1 MKRIMPHL
9 FLFSCIVFLH
19 ALLMD
24 RFPLTS
30 FVLCTAFAIYRC
42 RDKTGI
48 VLVILLLV
56 QRIPVYKEDMPAITT
71 GRVIDTKESYAIV
84 EEDGYKLLIY
94 TDALL
99 PYHAI
104 VHFDGTREVI
114 QSSHSFYG
122 GSFSSWCARQGIFY
136 SLDPDYVSVEE
147 EGSGIRNYLKE
158 SCEQIEDTLQ
168 RTFALRLLCG
178 IGSKDALD
186 SFLFVHGFSLSAV
199 LALIE
204 TILRYFLD
212 RKPRTIIM
220 TGFYIL
226 GLIVYDFPLVIFT
239 TMTFRLLSLTSLP
252 SDQRMGIVFLLTLFL
267 FPEAPWSASFL
278 IPAAYRITA
287 RFFQA
292 RKSCTALTSMVVQ
305 NILFSSINPIMTFFY
320 MPLRT
325 VTGIAWCCTL
335 LSVVFD
341 MPVLFSLISLMDTM
355 FSFVDKFEFHS
366 SFLGAGLLF
375 FLPFCMCFIHKKNAS
390 VILCAILLVFQY
402 TGLFHPFAE
411 VTFINVGQGDS
422 ILIRAPFN
430 TGNILIDTGKPS
442 AYSKVETML
451 DAKGIRRLDALI
463 ITHADDDHSGNRD
476 ALIDKYDPSL
486 VIEEHHEPVEIAGFM
501 FYDINPVKNEDE
513 NSSSLCE
520 YVRING
526 LDYLFTGDIDE
537 TAETEIL
544 SCYGNLKADILKLAH
559 HGSKTSSSEDFLDT
573 TKPDLAI
580 ISAGS
585 YDYYRH
591 PSPDVIQRLLK
602 RHIPYF
608 LTREEGDMTI
618 LCVSRWNLFITS
630 SAKAA
635 LIPA

>member
-9 FLFSCIVFLH
+9 FLFSCILFIH
-19 ALLMD
+19 ALCMD

-30 FVLCTAFAIYRC
+30 FVICMAIAIYRC
-42 RDKTGI
+42 RDKTWL
-48 VLVILLLV
+48 VLVVLLAL
-56 QRIPVYKEDMPAITT
+56 QSIDFYKHDAPPITS
-71 GRVIDTKESYAIV
+71 GKVIDTKDSYAIV
-84 EEDGYKLLIY
+84 KEDGYKLLIY

-99 PYHAI
+99 PYNA
-104 VHFDGTREVI
+104 VVSFDGTPEEI
-114 QSSHSFYG
+114 DSSHTFYG

-136 SLDPDYVSVEE
+136 SLNPEYLSIEE
-147 EGSGIRNYLKE
+147 EGSGIRNMLKE
-158 SCEQIEDTLQ
+158 ACEKIEDDTW
-168 RTFALRLLCG
+168 RTFTLRLLCG
-178 IGSKDALD
+178 IGSRDTLD
-186 SFLFVHGFSLSAV
+186 SFLFVHGFCLSAV
-199 LALIE
+199 CALIE

-212 RKPRTIIM
+212 RKPRILIM
-220 TGFYIL
+220 SCFYVL
-226 GLIVYDFPLVIFT
+226 GLWIYGFPLVIFNT
-239 TMTFRLLSLTSLP
+239 LLFRLLSLSELP
-252 SDQRMGIVFLLTLFL
+252 SDQRMGIVFTLTLLL
-267 FPEAPWSASFL
+267 FKEAPWSASFL
-278 IPAAYRITA
+278 IPAAFRITT
-287 RFFQA
+287 RFFHGK
-292 RKSCTALTSMVVQ
+292 RSCTALSSMVVQ

-325 VTGIAWCCTL
+325 VTGIAWCMTL
-335 LSVVFD
+335 IAVVFD
-341 MPVLFSLISLMDTM
+341 IPVLFDCLSVMDTL
-355 FSFVDKFEFHS
+355 FSFVERFELHS

-375 FLPFCMCFIHKKNAS
+375 FIPLALCFIHKKNAS
-390 VILCAILLVFQY
+390 VILCFLFVIFQY
-402 TGLFHPFAE
+402 AGLFHPFAE